1 MIGALLYLPKPW
13 LGDAE
18 RRAVAQ
24 IPTGAAFQEKWRQAL
39 TLIRRARA
47 AGLQVTAVLA
57 DAEFGDVTTFRRALH
72 RWALPYAVGVS
83 RHLTV
88 FSGTP
93 AGPVPPRLWA
103 GRPRS
108 QLGLVG

>member
-1 MIGALLYLPKPW
+1 W
-13 LGDAE
+13 LSDAD

-24 IPTGAAFQEKWRQAL
+24 VPARVSFQEKWRQAL

-57 DAEFGDVTTFRRALH
+57 DAEFGDIPPFRPPLH
-72 RWALPYAVGVS
+72 RWNLPYAVGVS

-88 FSGTP
+88 FLGTP
-93 AGPVPPRLWA
+93 AVHVPPSPRT

-108 QLGLVG
+108 QLVLVHDMRPL